1 MNKLIL
7 FLLFFIVCLFSV
19 SAISIGT
26 YPLADRTIVFQ
37 PGLEKTFTFDVF
49 GAESIEAIFSP
60 AMFEDYITLDDPN
73 PNGGR
78 RELTVN
84 IAFPDEIPVETGRHV
99 VYVGGLDVSNQD
111 GSGMV
116 ARTAVKT
123 GIVILVLSQD
133 QDLKGSFVVEDVNLG
148 KDSNYSLELTSWSY
162 LDITADVKFQ
172 FFDSLGDEVL
182 SFGEESFIPATK
194 VINLRNTIETSSWD
208 PGNYYAKAIV
218 GFDKTLEFADEFV
231 IGELGFNLLLTNAS
245 LFAGEVGKV
254 SFELGSSWTSNM
266 YDLYAVLSL
275 NNEEF
280 RSANFNFVPRENIDL
295 EVFVDIS
302 NFDTGVYPAN
312 LKIYQDGL
320 ISEFDFELEVLQPVE
335 INFPKDISLVAIII
349 FLLILIIVNLRKPN
363 LEDFI
368 KEKKKK
374 GLNKK
379 QIKKELIRK
388 GLYKPKK

>member
-1 MNKLIL
+1 MNKQFL
-7 FLLFFIVCLFSV
+7 FLLFFIICLFSV

-26 YPLADRTIVFQ
+26 YPLSDRTIIFQ
-37 PGLEKTFTFDVF
+37 PGLEKTFTFEVF

-60 AMFEDYITLDDPN
+60 DIFGEYITLEDPN

-99 VYVGGLDVSNQD
+99 VYVGALDVSNSD

-148 KDSNYSLELTSWSY
+148 KNSNYSLELTSWSY
-162 LDITADVKFQ
+162 KDITAVVNFQ
-172 FFDSLGDEVL
+172 FFDSLGSEIL
-182 SFGEESFIPATK
+182 SFSEETFILATEG
-194 VINLRNTIETSSWD
+194 VILRNMLETSSWD

-218 GFDKTLEFADEFV
+218 SFDKTMEFADEFV
-231 IGELGFNLLLTNAS
+231 IGELGFILLLTNSS

-254 SFELGSSWTSNM
+254 SFELESSWTSNM
-266 YDLYAVLSL
+266 VGLYAVLYF
-275 NNEEF
+275 NEGEF
-280 RSANFNFVPRENIDL
+280 RSANFNFVPKEIVDL
-295 EVFVDIS
+295 EFFVDLD
-302 NFDTGVYPAN
+302 NFGPGVYPAN
-312 LKIYQDGL
+312 LKIFQDGL
-320 ISEFDFELEVLQPVE
+320 ISEFDFDLEVLQPVE
-335 INFPKDISLVAIII
+335 INFPKDITLVAIII
-349 FLLILIIVNLRKPN
+349 FLLLLIIINLRKPN
-363 LEDFI
+363 LESFI
-368 KEKKKK
+368 RDKKKK

-379 QIKKELIRK
+379 QIKKELIKK